1 MMGTRAYPLGLV
13 MKDVVPDLGSIHAT
27 VYGHVQGVF
36 FRAFVQR
43 HAGDLRLTGSVRNV
57 REQSAV
63 EVEAE
68 GERSALERL
77 LEHLHQGPPEARVDR
92 VEVQW
97 GNYKGGFSGFRITH

>member
-1 MMGTRAYPLGLV
+1 
-13 MKDVVPDLGSIHAT
+13 MKASASDLASLHAM
-27 VYGHVQGVF
+27 VYGRVQGVF

-43 HAGDLRLTGSVRNV
+43 HASGLGLTGSVRNV
-57 REQSAV
+57 RQTMAV

-77 LEHLHQGPPEARVDR
+77 LEHLHQGPPEARVDM

-97 GNYKGGFSGFRITH
+97 DDYKGRFADFRIVH